1 MVTINNEQVEAL
13 ARQLLWEQIERSAWF
28 REGLSEAER
37 QKRIRLEVD
46 AWWHL
51 KVEEAAQQLADG
63 AAYREAAE

>member
-1 MVTINNEQVEAL
+1 MATISNNQVEAL
-13 ARQLLWEQIERSAWF
+13 ARQLLWEQIDRSAWF

-51 KVEEAAQQLADG
+51 KVEEAAQRLADR